1 MQPERPSG
9 GMCHVQADRRR
20 AVARLATLALAIAAA
35 FALVTLAGISPGEAR
50 AWVDDAVLAGPVLFV
65 LAGGALGLA
74 LFPGHVT
81 AAVAGM
87 LFGAVAG
94 TALALAAALLGAAAC
109 LIAARRFGADAT
121 LQLLGPRGRRW
132 HGWLNANGFNAVLAT
147 RLAPGMPSGAV
158 NYLAG
163 LAGIRPRAFY
173 AAVALGALPK
183 TIAYTTLGGALQDPL
198 SPRGA
203 FAVALY
209 AAAAV
214 GGALVARRL
223 IRSRPAPAPV

>member
-1 MQPERPSG
+1 
-9 GMCHVQADRRR
+9 MCRVQADRRR
-20 AVARLATLALAIAAA
+20 AVARLVTLALAIAVA
-35 FALVTLAGISPGEAR
+35 FALVSLAGIGPGEAR
-50 AWVDDAVLAGPVLFV
+50 AWVRDAGLAGPLLFV

-94 TALALAAALLGAAAC
+94 TALALGAALLGAALC
-109 LIAARRFGADAT
+109 LVAAGRFGADAT

-132 HGWLNANGFNAVLAT
+132 HAWLNANGFSAVLAT

-183 TIAYTTLGGALQDPL
+183 TIAYTTLGGALEDPV
-198 SPRGA
+198 SARGA
-203 FAVALY
+203 FAVGLY
-209 AAAAV
+209 AATAV

-223 IRSRPAPAPV
+223 VRTRPLAA

>member
-1 MQPERPSG
+1 
-9 GMCHVQADRRR
+9 MCRVGQHADRRR

-35 FALVTLAGISPGEAR
+35 FALVTLAGISPDEAQR
-50 AWVDDAVLAGPVLFV
+50 WVDQAGFAGPVVFV

-81 AAVAGM
+81 ATVAGM
-87 LFGAVAG
+87 LFGAFAG
-94 TALALAAALLGAAAC
+94 IALALAAALLGAALC
-109 LIAARRFGADAT
+109 LLAARRLGSHSV
-121 LQLLGPRGRRW
+121 LMLLGPRGRRW
-132 HGWLNANGFNAVLAT
+132 RSWLEENGFSAVLAT

-163 LAGIRPRAFY
+163 LAGIRPRAFF
-173 AAVALGALPK
+173 AAVALGSLPK
-183 TIAYTTLGGALQDPL
+183 TIAYVSLGGALEDPL
-198 SPRGA
+198 SARGA

-209 AAAAV
+209 AAAAI
-214 GGALVARRL
+214 GGAVVARRL

>member
-1 MQPERPSG
+1 
-9 GMCHVQADRRR
+9 MCRVQADRRR
-20 AVARLATLALAIAAA
+20 AVARLATLALAIAVA
-35 FALVTLAGISPGEAR
+35 FALVTLAGISPGEAQR
-50 AWVDDAVLAGPVLFV
+50 WVQDAGLAGPVVFV
-65 LAGGALGLA
+65 IAGGALGLA

-94 TALALAAALLGAAAC
+94 TALALAAALVGAALC
-109 LIAARRFGADAT
+109 LIAARRIGADAT
-121 LQLLGPRGRRW
+121 LKLLGPRGRRW
-132 HGWLNANGFNAVLAT
+132 HGWINANGFSAVLAT

-183 TIAYTTLGGALQDPL
+183 TIAYTTLGGALDDPL
-198 SPRGA
+198 SARGA

-209 AAAAV
+209 AAAAL

-223 IRSRPAPAPV
+223 VRTRPLAA

>member
-1 MQPERPSG
+1 
-9 GMCHVQADRRR
+9 MCRVQADRRR
-20 AVARLATLALAIAAA
+20 AVARLATLALAIAVA

-50 AWVDDAVLAGPVLFV
+50 RWVDDAGLAGPVVFV

-81 AAVAGM
+81 ATVAGV

-94 TALALAAALLGAAAC
+94 TALALAAALLGAALC
-109 LIAARRFGADAT
+109 LIAARRLGADAT
-121 LQLLGPRGRRW
+121 LNLLGPRGRRW
-132 HGWLNANGFNAVLAT
+132 RSWLEANGFGAVLAT
-147 RLAPGMPSGAV
+147 RLAPGMPSGAI

-183 TIAYTTLGGALQDPL
+183 TIAYVTLGGALQDPL
-198 SPRGA
+198 SARGA

-209 AAAAV
+209 AAAAL

-223 IRSRPAPAPV
+223 IRTRPGPATV